1 MNIKGIA
8 LALLLGASLATGARA
23 AQSLNPLGGVI
34 IGTPGSGQSLQNYTF
49 SCSVS
54 GCATGSVEPAL
65 ELTQAGAFLSV
76 TNGLY
81 SNLLQG
87 NAVLSAT
94 HGLFTNLLQ
103 GDAVI
108 ASGNPLFITG
118 TGTAG
123 AAATGVQ
130 TVQGIASMTPL
141 LVNPGT
147 ATSWGVLAQASTT
160 SGELGGL
167 SMGAVTTASPTY
179 TTAQT
184 SPLSLDTTGAL
195 RVNVTAG
202 GGSGGTSAADAS
214 TWTAGTT
221 AQTVIGCEFTTSG
234 ATALVTA
241 HMGTVGCTAARGL
254 FTDKSSVA
262 GTALTAAVSAYGTA
276 PTGTAV
282 EGVNAFITNTNANGS
297 ATSANSS
304 PVVIASDQIAVAVK
318 AASAAFASG
327 SIASGALASGS
338 ISSGAAVS
346 GAFATG
352 AIADLAVAQGAT
364 TSGKVGNMGLAAVTT
379 AAPTYTTGQLDPLSL
394 DTAGSL
400 RINCTTGCS
409 ASTSITSWGGG
420 TLGAMANFGT
430 TPTAVL
436 VPGMNASLFIGTT
449 AASAGHG
456 TAATALRVELPTDGT
471 GVVGLNAG
479 SALIGKVGIDQ
490 TTVGTTN
497 AVSVAQI
504 GATTVLTGTG
514 AVGTGAQRIAVG
526 TDTAT
531 IAGSSPA
538 SAGFVATGSAPPT
551 GSQYLSVL
559 EGAATTGGK
568 ATAPIN
574 CDNHVFKHIT
584 TATDTNAV
592 TGVTGQAI
600 YICSWRSRAAGVATW
615 FLETSANTS
624 GTCGTPTQISGV
636 ATEAANT
643 GETWGSNFWSGLKSA
658 AANGVCINSTGTGG
672 VDVDIWYTQL

>member
-65 ELTQAGAFLSV
+65 ELTQGGAFLSV

-87 NAVLSAT
+87 NAALSAT
-94 HGLFTNLLQ
+94 NGLFANLLQ
-103 GDAVI
+103 GNAVI

-123 AAATGVQ
+123 AAAAGVQ

-141 LVNPGT
+141 LTNPGT
-147 ATSWGVLAQASTT
+147 AASW
-160 SGELGGL
+160 
-167 SMGAVTTASPTY
+167 
-179 TTAQT
+179 
-184 SPLSLDTTGAL
+184 AL
-195 RVNVTAG
+195 FADNSAFTI
-202 GGSGGTSAADAS
+202 GTSLGAPFE
-214 TWTAGTT
+214 
-221 AQTVIGCEFTTSG
+221 CEFTTGG
-234 ATALVTA
+234 ATAITTA
-241 HMGTVGCTAARGL
+241 RVGVVGCTAARGL
-254 FTDKSSVA
+254 FIDKSSVG

-282 EGVNAFITNTNANGS
+282 EGVNAFITNTNANL
-297 ATSANSS
+297 ATNADAIAAVAAGAAGAGS
-304 PVVIASDQIAVAVK
+304 PVNATLYGFNGTTFDRLVVDASKFLKVNC
-318 AASAAFASG
+318 SA
-327 SIASGALASGS
+327 
-338 ISSGAAVS
+338 
-346 GAFATG
+346 
-352 AIADLAVAQGAT
+352 
-364 TSGKVGNMGLAAVTT
+364 
-379 AAPTYTTGQLDPLSL
+379 
-394 DTAGSL
+394 
-400 RINCTTGCS
+400 GCS
-409 ASTSITSWGGG
+409 SSTSITSWAGG
-420 TLGAMANFGT
+420 TLGAMSNFGT

-436 VPGMNASLFIGTT
+436 VPGMNASLFLGTT
-449 AASAGHG
+449 AAAAGHG

-479 SALIGKVGIDQ
+479 AALIGKVGIDQ

>member
-123 AAATGVQ
+123 SAATGVQ

-141 LVNPGT
+141 LTNPGT
-147 ATSWGVLAQASTT
+147 AASW
-160 SGELGGL
+160 
-167 SMGAVTTASPTY
+167 
-179 TTAQT
+179 
-184 SPLSLDTTGAL
+184 AL
-195 RVNVTAG
+195 FADNSAFTI
-202 GGSGGTSAADAS
+202 GTSLGAPFE
-214 TWTAGTT
+214 
-221 AQTVIGCEFTTSG
+221 CEFTTGG
-234 ATALVTA
+234 ATAITTA
-241 HMGTVGCTAARGL
+241 RVGVVGCTAARGL
-254 FTDKSSVA
+254 FTDKSSVG

-282 EGVNAFITNTNANGS
+282 EGVNAFVTNTNPNVGNNA
-297 ATSANSS
+297 
-304 PVVIASDQIAVAVK
+304 DAV
-318 AASAAFASG
+318 
-327 SIASGALASGS
+327 
-338 ISSGAAVS
+338 
-346 GAFATG
+346 ATG
-352 AIADLAVAQGAT
+352 A
-364 TSGKVGNMGLAAVTT
+364 S
-379 AAPTYTTGQLDPLSL
+379 
-394 DTAGSL
+394 AGSPVIDYL
-400 RINCTTGCS
+400 YAYNGTTMDRLQVDASKFLKVNCSAGCS
-409 ASTSITSWGGG
+409 SSTSITSWAGG
-420 TLGAMANFGT
+420 TLGAMSNFGT

-436 VPGMNASLFIGTT
+436 VPGMNASLFLGTT
-449 AASAGHG
+449 AAAAGHG

-479 SALIGKVGIDQ
+479 AALIGKVGIDQ